1 MASNSDHVADAPT
14 TDALLKSIRAQLRAR
29 RSGAG
34 NGSQPDDPAEIARL
48 LEHVRMQLN
57 PAQLS
62 GENFHASPVPSSVK
76 PQDFSPFATELE
88 SALTAHRQFGQ
99 VNPRLPG
106 LHNRAFQLLKKAMR
120 RSLTWYTRPLQ
131 HFQGAV
137 LRSLQQVSAILQN
150 HGESLRK
157 VDDKLNNS
165 ALTNERQMA
174 DLKRELDA
182 LRSELLSMK
191 EEIRRDVVKGA
202 TDGK

>member
-1 MASNSDHVADAPT
+1 MVSNSNPVAGAPT
-14 TDALLKSIRAQLRAR
+14 TDVLLKSIRTQLRAR
-29 RSGAG
+29 RSSTA
-34 NGSQPDDPAEIARL
+34 NGPQPDDPVEITRL

-62 GENFHASPVPSSVK
+62 GENFDASPAPFAGK
-76 PQDFSPFATELE
+76 PQDLSRIATELE

-137 LRSLQQVSAILQN
+137 LRSLQLLSAIVQN
-150 HGESLRK
+150 HGDSLRK
-157 VDDKLNNS
+157 VDDKLNRS
-165 ALTNERQMA
+165 ALTSQRQMA
-174 DLKRELDA
+174 DMKRELDA
-182 LRSELLSMK
+182 LRSELLTVK
-191 EEIRRDVVKGA
+191 EEIRKDVAKRS
-202 TDGK
+202 D